1 MSTTKRVLLWVMGA
15 FYILSGLNHF
25 VSADAYIAIMPD
37 YLPWHSQLVFLSGL
51 VEVGLGIAVLIP
63 ATRVPAAWGIIVL
76 LIAVF
81 PANLYVAMND
91 LPYVGDEP
99 STVLNWLRLPLQLV
113 LIAWA
118 YWYTRPVPT
127 SRVVSMS

>member
-25 VSADAYIAIMPD
+25 LSADAYIAIMPD

-63 ATRVPAAWGIIVL
+63 ATRVAAAWGIIVL
-76 LIAVF
+76 LIAIF

-99 STVLNWLRLPLQLV
+99 STVLNWLRLPLQVV

-118 YWYTRPVPT
+118 DWYTRPVPT

>member
-1 MSTTKRVLLWVMGA
+1 MSTAKRVLLWGMGA

-25 VSADAYIAIMPD
+25 LSADAYIAIMPD
-37 YLPWHSQLVFLSGL
+37 YLPWHSQLVFLSGAAEM
-51 VEVGLGIAVLIP
+51 VLGVAVLIP
-63 ATRVPAAWGIIVL
+63 ATRVAAAWGIIVL
-76 LIAVF
+76 LIAIF

-91 LPYVGDEP
+91 LAYVGDDP
-99 STVLNWLRLPLQLV
+99 DTVVNWLRLPLQLV

-118 YWYTRPVPT
+118 HWYTRPVPT

>member
-1 MSTTKRVLLWVMGA
+1 MSTPKRVLLWVMGA

-51 VEVGLGIAVLIP
+51 GEVGLGIAVLIP
-63 ATRVPAAWGIIVL
+63 ATRVAAAWGIIVL
-76 LIAVF
+76 LIAIF

-99 STVLNWLRLPLQLV
+99 NTLVNWLRLPLQLV

>member
-1 MSTTKRVLLWVMGA
+1 MSTTRRVLLWVMGA

>member
-1 MSTTKRVLLWVMGA
+1 MTTTKRVLVWVMGA
-15 FYILSGLNHF
+15 FYILNGLNHF
-25 VSADAYIAIMPD
+25 LSADAYIAIMPD

-51 VEVGLGIAVLIP
+51 VEVGLGIAVFFP
-63 ATRVPAAWGIIVL
+63 ATRVAAAWGIIVL
-76 LIAVF
+76 LIAIF

-99 STVLNWLRLPLQLV
+99 NAVVNWLRLPFQLA

-118 YWYTRPVPT
+118 YWYTRPVTT
-127 SRVVSMS
+127 SRVVSMR

>member
-25 VSADAYIAIMPD
+25 LSADAYIAIMPD